1 MKDKEDQRPFPSSDG
16 KSSISNLHAA
26 DDAFTLQSGAQRQLK
41 EERRQEIKD
50 RIVARKEAAK
60 ESRLSAAVDTQA
72 LKTSEMKVS
81 IKNAFARDALFT
93 TDTSEQVLI
102 LEGPEPL
109 YHVRPSVRH
118 TCGQRGPR
126 SGRATKN

>member
-1 MKDKEDQRPFPSSDG
+1 MDKNWMDSEKTTYNSAWYAHIILKDKEDQRPFPSSDG
-16 KSSISNLHAA
+16 KSSISNMHAA

-41 EERRQEIKD
+41 EERQQEIKD

-81 IKNAFARDALFT
+81 I
-93 TDTSEQVLI
+93 
-102 LEGPEPL
+102 
-109 YHVRPSVRH
+109 
-118 TCGQRGPR
+118 
-126 SGRATKN
+126 